1 MTDANGSPIRT
12 AWNENAETRR
22 QSAAIVGGGG
32 RIPAS
37 SFTKPIIWLALEAP
51 AVRQVLSERAE
62 SPAQVQQPERVPLA
76 QVPQVRCWTLP
87 WRMGLRVWFQRFSF
101 YTPQGW
107 RGR

>member
-1 MTDANGSPIRT
+1 MKTLRPAST
-12 AWNENAETRR
+12 A
-22 QSAAIVGGGG
+22 IDGGGG
-32 RIPAS
+32 WIPAS

-51 AVRQVLSERAE
+51 AVQRVLSERAE
-62 SPAQVQQPERVPLA
+62 SPAQVPQPERVPLA
-76 QVPQVRCWTLP
+76 QVPWWTLP